1 MRELDETDLGIL
13 RLLVADARRPY
24 SDIAKQVDVSPPT
37 VSDRVERLEELGVIE
52 RFTLDIDQSKLNDG
66 VSVLIDIDL
75 KPGAVRGIKHSLAEA
90 EQVEHVFST
99 ADASVVVQA
108 TVRQDE
114 VQAMLADA
122 IEMEKVI
129 DYDVRLLADSQ
140 WSPQIDGAEFAPDCD
155 ECGNTVDNEGE
166 SVRIDGQLHHFCC
179 SSCRSNF
186 QNRYERL
193 KESA

>member
-24 SDIAKQVDVSPPT
+24 SEIANEVDVSPPT

-52 RFTLDIDQSKLNDG
+52 RFTLDIDRSKLNDG

-75 KPGAVRGIKHSLAEA
+75 RPGAVGDIKHRLAEI
-90 EQVEHVFST
+90 EQVEHVFAT
-99 ADASVVVQA
+99 ADASIVVQA

-122 IEMEKVI
+122 IEMETVT
-129 DYDVRLLADSQ
+129 DFDVRLLADTQ
-140 WSPQIDGAEFAPDCD
+140 WNPQVNGVEFAPDCD
-155 ECGNTVDNEGE
+155 ECGNTVDSEGE

-186 QNRYERL
+186 EDRYRQM